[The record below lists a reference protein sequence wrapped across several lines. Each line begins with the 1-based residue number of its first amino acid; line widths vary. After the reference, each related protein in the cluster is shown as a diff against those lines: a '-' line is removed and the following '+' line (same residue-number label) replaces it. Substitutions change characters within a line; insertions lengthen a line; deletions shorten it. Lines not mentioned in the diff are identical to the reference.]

1 MKALLKGL
9 KEGEDE
15 DSWLAKLYQFLINT
29 FFRLSQ
35 DTEFYLNPNTFQDIT
50 RNIFPV
56 QKTITDVIKAAD
68 ATKDWVMD
76 KEEYEA
82 SRRDPVMKKWAKTV
96 PFGNSAVSLNYM
108 LNEEIE
114 R

>member
-1 MKALLKGL
+1 MKVLLKNL
-9 KEGEDE
+9 KDDEDE
-15 DSWLAKLYQFLINT
+15 DSFLAKMYQFMLNT

-35 DTEFYLNPNTFQDIT
+35 DTEFYINPNTFQDIT

-56 QKTITDVIKAAD
+56 QKTITDVVKAGD
-68 ATKDWVMD
+68 ATIDWVMN

-96 PFGNSAVSLNYM
+96 PFGNSAVSVNYM